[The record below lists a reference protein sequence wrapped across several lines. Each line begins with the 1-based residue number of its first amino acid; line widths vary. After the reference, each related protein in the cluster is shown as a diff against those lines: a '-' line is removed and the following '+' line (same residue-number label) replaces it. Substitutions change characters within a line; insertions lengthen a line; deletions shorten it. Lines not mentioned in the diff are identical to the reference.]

1 MSNESSDLECLEVYL
16 MEEYDIDI
24 VWGKDEVDAYY
35 YDNDIISINTNHSKE
50 IQIFCLLHE
59 AGHLILRKRQDFQQL
74 YPHVGKRGSTQLS
87 KIDMICEEIN
97 AWKEG
102 RALAL
107 MLGININDA
116 RWENYWKHQVY
127 KYVRWAADKEK

>member
-1 MSNESSDLECLEVYL
+1 
-16 MEEYDIDI
+16 
-24 VWGKDEVDAYY
+24 
-35 YDNDIISINTNHSKE
+35 
-50 IQIFCLLHE
+50 
-59 AGHLILRKRQDFQQL
+59 
-74 YPHVGKRGSTQLS
+74 
-87 KIDMICEEIN
+87 MICEEIN

>member
-87 KIDMICEEIN
+87 KIDIICEEIN

-107 MLGININDA
+107 I
-116 RWENYWKHQVY
+116 
-127 KYVRWAADKEK
+127 